1 MQKLTKTQTIEKIG
15 NLIDSGNGDAGRLYH
30 ILECL
35 KNNRIL
41 YHSDQVYLENKL
53 NSSFSVEEEPDNESD
68 TLSKI
73 QQLIDDGKGDPGRLQ
88 HIYDMLANNKHLYHS
103 DIVYLESKL
112 NSLFQE
118 SQIKPIE
125 PPEAKTRKKSVLHP
139 QKIVKESELKSET
152 KRTMPKGWSQ
162 DNKSNEISTLTKN
175 IDDETHKIQQQ
186 EQISNEINLQRSKL
200 SQLISHRKEYE
211 QKVTQEK
218 SSLESQI
225 KEERLKIERQT
236 NLSEEIISQKEELSK
251 VKKEREKIIKK
262 IDLEKS
268 KISKELIH
276 QKKQLVQ
283 AQLEQEKIEKQIQTE
298 QALLSKM
305 ALEQKS
311 RLVEQAK
318 MAHEIKSKQV
328 ELEKTKQDYD
338 EIVSQV
344 NAEKIKF
351 KESEKLKKL
360 IKSQEQDL
368 IDAKEQR
375 LNLINEISKEKEIIS
390 KKTLDEKNR
399 LKSQDELNKQLKKE
413 EKVFEILKKKHAKIE
428 QQIKNKNQKLKEQ
441 QQKLKKQIT
450 EKNKKL
456 KSLEKK
462 STSKKTIE
470 KSTKKTTKTKK

>member
-1 MQKLTKTQTIEKIG
+1 MQELTKIQTIEKIG

-35 KNNRIL
+35 KNNKTL

-53 NSSFSVEEEPDNESD
+53 NSSFSTEEEYLNESD
-68 TLSKI
+68 DLSKI

-88 HIYDMLANNKHLYHS
+88 HIYDMLANNKPLYHS

-112 NSLFQE
+112 GSQFQE
-118 SQIKPIE
+118 SQIKPVS
-125 PPEAKTRKKSVLHP
+125 PPTPKTKQEFIPPPKE
-139 QKIVKESELKSET
+139 IVKEPELKSET
-152 KRTMPKGWSQ
+152 KGTMPKGWSPE
-162 DNKSNEISTLTKN
+162 NKSSEISTLTKN
-175 IDDETHKIQQQ
+175 IEDETHKIQQQ
-186 EQISNEINLQRSKL
+186 EKISNEINLQRSKL

-211 QKVTQEK
+211 QKVIQEK

-225 KEERLKIERQT
+225 KEERLRIETQT
-236 NLSEEIISQKEELSK
+236 KLSEEIISQKEELSK

-268 KISKELIH
+268 KISKELTQ

-283 AQLEQEKIEKQIQTE
+283 AQLEQEKIEKQVQTE
-298 QALLSKM
+298 QELLSKM

-311 RLVEQAK
+311 RLIEQAK
-318 MAHEIKSKQV
+318 MAHEIKSKQA

-344 NAEKIKF
+344 NAEKEKF
-351 KESEKLKKL
+351 AESEKLKKL

-368 IDAKEQR
+368 INAKEQR

-390 KKTLDEKNR
+390 KKTQDEKNR
-399 LKSQDELNKQLKKE
+399 LKSQAALNKQLKKE
-413 EKVFEILKKKHAKIE
+413 EKTFDALKKKHDKIE

-462 STSKKTIE
+462 PASKKVVK
-470 KSTKKTTKTKK
+470 KSKKKIVKTKK